1 MSHVGETSKRSISK
15 WITELTYNVFRPF
28 WNALPV
34 FFSKMTG
41 AHLVTEN
48 RHKYEIMVDG
58 EAVLCEIWDTCPK
71 VIKGVVKGF
80 EYV

>member
-1 MSHVGETSKRSISK
+1 
-15 WITELTYNVFRPF
+15 
-28 WNALPV
+28 
-34 FFSKMTG
+34 MTG

-71 VIKGVVKGF
+71 VMERFLLRLEVCVVDF
-80 EYV
+80 EELHKTIFF